1 MGPMNASS
9 LSWQTDARLEITAL
23 SRALRE
29 LAGILDTNQRL
40 HLSDVWGHDGP
51 LGLTMRSHHWVLE
64 GTAVSL
70 RARKGGRDYRLDLE
84 PLVDGEGRVVGVNGW
99 ATELNA

>member
-1 MGPMNASS
+1 MNASS

-51 LGLTMRSHHWVLE
+51 LGLT
-64 GTAVSL
+64 
-70 RARKGGRDYRLDLE
+70 
-84 PLVDGEGRVVGVNGW
+84 
-99 ATELNA
+99 